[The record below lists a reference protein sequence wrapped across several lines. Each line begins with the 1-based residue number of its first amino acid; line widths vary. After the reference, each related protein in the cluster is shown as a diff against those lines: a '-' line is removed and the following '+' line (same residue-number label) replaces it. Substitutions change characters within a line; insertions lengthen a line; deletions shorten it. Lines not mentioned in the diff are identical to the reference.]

1 MIKNDIER
9 FQIQFNVNLNIIN
22 FAGLTAR
29 NSDDY
34 LIVDISSYLHLFSS
48 WVRKQQE
55 GKQPDKQEFFKH
67 ENIFIL

>member
-55 GKQPDKQEFFKH
+55 GK
-67 ENIFIL
+67 